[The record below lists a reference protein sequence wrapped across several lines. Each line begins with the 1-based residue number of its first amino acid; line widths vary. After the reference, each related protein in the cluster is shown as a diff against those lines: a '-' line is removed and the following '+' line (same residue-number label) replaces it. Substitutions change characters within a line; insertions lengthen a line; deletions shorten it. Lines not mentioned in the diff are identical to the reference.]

1 MPPLPPTPP
10 AARSR
15 LSSERGSLLIVALL
29 FAAAISL
36 VLVSYLELGHTS
48 LKLAHRSYFA
58 NDATN
63 LAEAGLEEALYCF
76 NRMGAGVAP
85 ATAWL
90 GWTFS
95 GTNAMYT
102 LPPFNRDQNAVGI
115 VKVYV
120 KGYDGSSAAPTVF
133 SQAVITPF
141 DGGAP
146 IVKTLQIS
154 LKLNLGAFGLVALN
168 GLTLKNTTYA
178 DSFDSNP
185 TNSPTGPWVAYSSG
199 IAHSQATVFV
209 RSGSISI
216 GTGKIKG
223 NLYLGT
229 GVSSPPA
236 SKVTGTITTNY
247 TQPFPMPAFPTA
259 GSVSR
264 SYNLGATIPATLPV
278 AGHLPAADGRYYY
291 FCSGATIGSTT
302 ITSGKNVTIVG
313 TNTSMTFGLTV
324 QNLATCVIY
333 MDKTVVLATNKTINS
348 TNWAG
353 ALQVFTTTTGTCS
366 FANNSQFAGCLFA
379 PYATLTASGSGAN
392 GLLVGFFVAQTI
404 TTSNVMNFHYDE
416 ALQPGSA
423 WSMTNWLELQSAADR
438 ATVAGLTNNFLR

>member
-1 MPPLPPTPP
+1 MLY
-10 AARSR
+10 
-15 LSSERGSLLIVALL
+15 
-29 FAAAISL
+29 AAAISI
-36 VLVSYLELGHTS
+36 VLGSYLALGRTS

-76 NRMGAGVAP
+76 NQMGAGVAP

-154 LKLNLGAFGLVALN
+154 LKLNLGVFGLVALN
-168 GLTLKNTTYA
+168 GLTLNNTTYA

-209 RSGSISI
+209 RSGSIS
-216 GTGKIKG
+216 TGKIKG

-259 GSVSR
+259 GSVSQ
-264 SYNLGATIPATLPV
+264 SYNLGATIPATLPA

-291 FCSGATIGSTT
+291 FCRNTTIGAVTV
-302 ITSGKNVTIVG
+302 TSGKNVIIVG
-313 TNTSMTFGLTV
+313 TNTAMTFGLTV
-324 QNLATCVIY
+324 QNLGTCVIY
-333 MDKTVVLATNKTINS
+333 MDKTVVLASSKTINNS
-348 TNWAG
+348 NWAG

-366 FANNSQFAGCLFA
+366 FANNSRFTGCLYA
-379 PYATLTASGSGAN
+379 PYATLTASGSGAS
-392 GLLVGFFVAQTI
+392 GLLVGYFVAKKI
-404 TTSNVMNFHYDE
+404 TTSNTMNFHYDE
-416 ALQPGSA
+416 ALKPGSA
-423 WSMTNWLELQSAADR
+423 WSVTNWLELHSAADR
-438 ATVAGLTNNFLR
+438 AAVAGLTNSFLR